1 MAHKEEVKVAKMK
14 NEFTITLCICPDCGA
29 EKATMHTFCPKCGS
43 RLIVNGLFIKV
54 EDGEIKE
61 VNLTK

>member
-1 MAHKEEVKVAKMK
+1 MHQKGGIKLKSK
-14 NEFTITLCICPDCGA
+14 FTITLCVCPKCGSDRT
-29 EKATMHTFCPKCGS
+29 TMHEFCPKCGS

-61 VNLTK
+61 VKLTK

>member
-1 MAHKEEVKVAKMK
+1 M
-14 NEFTITLCICPDCGA
+14 NSEFTITLCVCPKCGTDRT
-29 EKATMHTFCPKCGS
+29 TMHKFCPKCGT

-61 VNLTK
+61 VKLTK